1 MTGAAAG
8 AASPAADPRQ
18 RDDMTADRI
27 LEPAPTQIFL
37 HIQKTAG
44 TSLRDSLV
52 HVFGARR
59 VARVYEHELSMPSR
73 EFIALPEA
81 TRAAFRLI
89 IGHFYYGL
97 HPFAARPARYC
108 TFVRDPLERIRSQY
122 HQHLQAGTIF
132 DLGNG
137 PVDLVTVINEG
148 LTDEY
153 DNLQLRMIGGLSTN
167 DAPLGKIGEP
177 EFREAVKVM
186 VTMFGFVGVTERLAE
201 DWPRLLAYLGAAP
214 RPLARI
220 GITPDA
226 VRAAD
231 DPGLRRIDWERVKAR
246 HAYEIAL
253 YDYILSRPAVGLAP
267 LEALFPQYYLRS
279 SRR

>member
-1 MTGAAAG
+1 VSGAFHAGITGAG
-8 AASPAADPRQ
+8 DNIEQ
-18 RDDMTADRI
+18 MLDQ
-27 LEPAPTQIFL
+27 APTQIFL

-44 TSLRDSLV
+44 TSLRDSLMY
-52 HVFGARR
+52 VFGPRR
-59 VARVYEHELSMPSR
+59 VARVYEHELSMPLQA
-73 EFIALPEA
+73 FIALPEA

-108 TFVRDPLERIRSQY
+108 TFVREPLERIRSQY
-122 HQHLQAGTIF
+122 HQHLQAGTVF
-132 DLGNG
+132 DLGDG

-153 DNLQLRMIGGLSTN
+153 DNLQLRMIAGLWTN
-167 DAPLGKIGEP
+167 KAPLGTIGEP
-177 EFREAVKVM
+177 EFREAVKMM

-214 RPLARI
+214 RPLART

-226 VRAAD
+226 VRVAD
-231 DPGLRRIDWERVKAR
+231 DPGLRRINWPRVKAR

-253 YDYILSRPAVGLAP
+253 YEYILSRPAVDQAP
-267 LEALFPQYYLRS
+267 LEVLFPQYYLRS
-279 SRR
+279 SRK